1 MNKTTKIE
9 KAGMGK
15 GGGHGLFV
23 FFSYFSIINAG
34 LLVVGNGKLI
44 YSLKFFHYQCRA
56 ACGRK
61 GKTYLFFLLFS
72 IINAELP
79 VINRPSHWSSPFI
92 TAHFLYWILSSIFV
106 IFFIIIIILV
116 IFFCSALGNVFSYD
130 PSLQHFIWSIS
141 FHKVLRIKDFIA

>member
-1 MNKTTKIE
+1 MEN
-9 KAGMGK
+9 
-15 GGGHGLFV
+15 LF
-23 FFSYFSIINAG
+23 F
-34 LLVVGNGKLI
+34 
-44 YSLKFFHYQCRA
+44 SLKFFHHQCRA

-92 TAHFLYWILSSIFV
+92 TAHFLYLLSFIFV

-141 FHKVLRIKDFIA
+141 FHKDLSIKDVVYWMISRHGYSRVKRLLSISLYLKTSGWAKILLHS

>member
-1 MNKTTKIE
+1 MKRLWIRLPRSK
-9 KAGMGK
+9 KLGWGR
-15 GGGHGLFV
+15 GGGTAYLF
-23 FFSYFSIINAG
+23 FF
-34 LLVVGNGKLI
+34 LLFFHHKCI
-44 YSLKFFHYQCRA
+44 SLKFFHYQCRA

-79 VINRPSHWSSPFI
+79 VINRPSHWSPPFI
-92 TAHFLYWILSSIFV
+92 TAHFLYWILSFIFV

>member
-1 MNKTTKIE
+1 MNKTTKI
-9 KAGMGK
+9 KKVGMGLGK
-15 GGGHGLFV
+15 GENL

-34 LLVVGNGKLI
+34 LLVVGNGNLFF
-44 YSLKFFHYQCRA
+44 SLKFFHYQCRA

-92 TAHFLYWILSSIFV
+92 TAHFLYRILSCIYF
-106 IFFIIIIILV
+106 IFFIIIMFLV
-116 IFFCSALGNVFSYD
+116 IFFCSALGNVFSYN
-130 PSLQHFIWSIS
+130 PSLQHFIWSMS
-141 FHKVLRIKDFIA
+141 FHKDLRIKDFIA

>member
-1 MNKTTKIE
+1 MNKTTQIE
-9 KAGMGK
+9 KVGMGK

-23 FFSYFSIINAG
+23 FF
-34 LLVVGNGKLI
+34 LLFFHHKCI
-44 YSLKFFHYQCRA
+44 SLKFFHYQCRA

-141 FHKVLRIKDFIA
+141 FHKDLRIKDFIA